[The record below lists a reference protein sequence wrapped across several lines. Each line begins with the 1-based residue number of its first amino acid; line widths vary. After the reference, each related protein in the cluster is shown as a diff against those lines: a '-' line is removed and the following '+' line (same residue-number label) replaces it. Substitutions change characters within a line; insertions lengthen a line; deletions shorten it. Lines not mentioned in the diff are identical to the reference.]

1 MLQLDGRPNA
11 LGKTGRQAIIEAFP
25 HLLDYL
31 PNETTP
37 RTPDIEL
44 LWQDLHRHDETSFL
58 NHFRILLALSGTE
71 KDRRAL
77 VNASNNKETL
87 LQAAISIGLHE
98 VIRRLLDAGADPDL
112 CDPGNTASPALLACR
127 NGDYKTLKLLM
138 NNKLCSL
145 RGPLLQE
152 VVKEIGREPGRP
164 DCDYRQCRDMLIN
177 RSEIDIN
184 GKDIK
189 GSTAL
194 HYAGRNRDDETVMKL
209 LSAGAFIG
217 SRNRLGDPSIADVSA
232 DTLERYFDQCI
243 ETNGHR
249 PSEDTFTV
257 TIHYDCLVPPTKN
270 TALGSRNDN
279 CSVTLM
285 MQDEE
290 QKEPAR
296 FAEEMSAILYMSE
309 HEELRRLLKHPVIS
323 SFLYLKWH
331 RLRCIFRTNL
341 TLYSLFCTFLIL
353 FILIGYGREN
363 EDPNVHNFSQC
374 LWLLTILGLM
384 LLIIREAFQ
393 IIISPNRYFTAFENY
408 LELALIGVTS
418 AVLFCNITSEASRQ
432 QLSAIAILLSAA
444 ELMLLIGQLP
454 TFSTNVV
461 MLRTVSWNFLK
472 FLVLNSILIIAFAL
486 SFYTLFREDPE
497 NIDTNSTEAPKTQG
511 NKDQEKKDGE
521 EQNFFLHPAMALF
534 KTIVM
539 LTGEFDAS
547 SINFG
552 IYPVTSHIIFVLFV
566 FLIAIVLFNLL
577 NGLAVS
583 DTQAIKSDAQLVG
596 LVCRAQLLNYYEHVL
611 MGDINLYGQLVHK
624 FKSLLC
630 CVPQETKKSKCFRPF
645 AKQIC
650 LFPCFLPQYKIDIK
664 VNQGNCIEI
673 PTERRSSSS
682 QNNNKKPCCINHC
695 YKYKM
700 DYTIVKSIKCIIH
713 RLENKSE
720 SEYEI
725 IQKLQNRMEEMDQRF
740 KNIEN
745 SLSNMISLIKEIP
758 QISH

>member
-1 MLQLDGRPNA
+1 M
-11 LGKTGRQAIIEAFP
+11 GKTGRQVIIEAFP
-25 HLLDYL
+25 HLLDNL
-31 PNETTP
+31 PSQTTP
-37 RTPDIEL
+37 RALDIEQ
-44 LWQDLHRHDETSFL
+44 LWQNLYSHDEAAFL
-58 NHFRILLALSGTE
+58 NNFRVLLAMSNTE

-77 VNASNNKETL
+77 INANDNNGTL
-87 LQAAISIGLHE
+87 LQKAVTESLHD
-98 VIRRLLDAGADPDL
+98 VVRRLLDVGADPNL
-112 CDPGNTASPALLACR
+112 CNPGNMKSPALLACEK
-127 NGDYKTLKLLM
+127 GDHKCLKILM
-138 NNKLCSL
+138 NSKHCAL
-145 RGPLLQE
+145 RGPLLQV
-152 VVKEIGREPGRP
+152 VVKEIGRETGRP
-164 DCDYRQCRDMLIN
+164 DCDYRICRDLLLSRIKIG
-177 RSEIDIN
+177 EIDIN
-184 GKDIK
+184 GEDDK

-194 HYAGRNRDDETVMKL
+194 HYAGRNRDDETVMEL
-209 LSAGAFIG
+209 LRAGAFIG
-217 SRNRLGDPSIADVSA
+217 SRNSLGDPSIADVSA
-232 DTLERYFDQCI
+232 DTLEQYLDQCI
-243 ETNGHR
+243 KTNGHR

-257 TIHYDCLVPPTKN
+257 TVSYECLVPPNKN
-270 TALGSRNDN
+270 KFADN
-279 CSVTLM
+279 RDYPYSVPLVM
-285 MQDEE
+285 EDEDDH
-290 QKEPAR
+290 KEPTH

-331 RLRCIFRTNL
+331 RLRSIFRTNL

-353 FILIGYGREN
+353 FILIGYGKEN

-374 LWLLTILGLM
+374 LWLLTILGLL
-384 LLIIREAFQ
+384 LLIIREVFQ
-393 IIISPNRYFTAFENY
+393 IIISPTRYFKAFENY

-497 NIDTNSTEAPKTQG
+497 TNISNSTQTTNPDG
-511 NKDQEKKDGE
+511 NTEQSNQA

-539 LTGEFDAS
+539 LTGEFDAN

-552 IYPVTSHIIFVLFV
+552 IYPGTSHIIFVLFV

-611 MGDINLYGQLVHK
+611 MGDINLYGQFVHK
-624 FKSLLC
+624 IKTLFC
-630 CVPQETKKSKCFRPF
+630 CIPQDAKKSKCYRPF

-650 LFPCFLPQYKIDIK
+650 LFPCFLPRYQIDIK

-673 PTERRSSSS
+673 PNGRLSSTNQSS
-682 QNNNKKPCCINHC
+682 DKKEPCCINHC

-700 DYTIVKSIKCIIH
+700 DYRIVKSIKCVVH
-713 RLENKSE
+713 RSENKND
-720 SEYEI
+720 SEYDI
-725 IQKLQNRMEEMDQRF
+725 IQKLQSKVDEMDQRF
-740 KNIEN
+740 KNIED
-745 SLSNMISLIKEIP
+745 SLSTMISLLREIP